1 MGSRRAETD
10 GPAPDEAADRD
21 PADSSASGKKG
32 GKGKKRSGVFSDQI
46 LAHFFH
52 LFLLGFSSSDVQ
64 IVSSSGPIG
73 NGAGIGMHSD
83 LVQAVALLEILHP
96 IADIARRGKALL
108 RMAWL
113 TGLRTEHGPAS

>member
-1 MGSRRAETD
+1 
-10 GPAPDEAADRD
+10 
-21 PADSSASGKKG
+21 
-32 GKGKKRSGVFSDQI
+32 
-46 LAHFFH
+46 
-52 LFLLGFSSSDVQ
+52 
-64 IVSSSGPIG
+64 
-73 NGAGIGMHSD
+73 MHSD